1 MELREPKRKC
11 RVRVSLQQP
20 FPVLNRD
27 VTAIPTN
34 KALWQVYTG
43 KFSGDCVV
51 VDAPDEMV
59 ALHNMGFFGKG
70 SLSRGGPQFDKE
82 RRGIPPFIR
91 HRQWKRRC
99 KWAEQQEAM
108 KNDDVKVSSIQDSV
122 MAGHV
127 TSEIIVTKENQASE
141 SSANAILEDK
151 TQDENSKKVCDVNS
165 IVKTDDE
172 IKTNSTEKIL
182 NNSNG
187 SIVKKAND
195 TVEKIHDIVNIYEEI
210 ITLDS
215 LEEDDDNP
223 APVGSESE
231 QRSTLKLNNLNNA
244 NEQNRIA
251 QEKCQSPEENNTI
264 SVLENDRAEEGITEE
279 YDESSDDRSEERM
292 LLVLPD
298 SDSDYEGYL
307 NDVCPKL
314 EKEQFPVCETLHLT
328 LEEAFFLSFGLGCLQ
343 VVDLFGNCLSLDG
356 MWQLFC
362 KSQKDFIQ
370 KYVAYHY
377 FRSKGW
383 VVKPGIKFGGDFLL
397 YKQGPPFYHASYI
410 VLVEVADKFTLMRI
424 TGLQRNLSW
433 TRLMGLNRVGESA
446 RKEILFCQV
455 IWPSDASP
463 ESMELPSILSKFQVH
478 EVLVRRWISS
488 QEREESDV
496 S

>member
-1 MELREPKRKC
+1 
-11 RVRVSLQQP
+11 
-20 FPVLNRD
+20 
-27 VTAIPTN
+27 
-34 KALWQVYTG
+34 
-43 KFSGDCVV
+43 
-51 VDAPDEMV
+51 
-59 ALHNMGFFGKG
+59 
-70 SLSRGGPQFDKE
+70 
-82 RRGIPPFIR
+82 
-91 HRQWKRRC
+91 
-99 KWAEQQEAM
+99 M

-151 TQDENSKKVCDVNS
+151 TKDENSKKVCDVNS

-172 IKTNSTEKIL
+172 IKTNTTEKIL

-251 QEKCQSPEENNTI
+251 QEKCQRSEENNTI

-279 YDESSDDRSEERM
+279 YDESSDDRSDERM

-383 VVKPGIKFGGDFLL
+383 VVKPGIKFGGDFCKLN
-397 YKQGPPFYHASYI
+397 FYMN
-410 VLVEVADKFTLMRI
+410 F
-424 TGLQRNLSW
+424 
-433 TRLMGLNRVGESA
+433 
-446 RKEILFCQV
+446 LF
-455 IWPSDASP
+455 
-463 ESMELPSILSKFQVH
+463 
-478 EVLVRRWISS
+478 SS
-488 QEREESDV
+488 RQCM
-496 S
+496 